1 MWSGKPPVVHRR
13 VRSYTAC
20 APQRIRCAGRIDE
33 SVLGWKKRMRQ
44 KDAEMARK
52 RIDPTVGRA
61 QEVQEWLESLELEPR
76 VINALRRELEV
87 VQGTREG
94 IPGKRG
100 ALDGIDRARF
110 VAELYREQGGM
121 LRLVPSVGAHAIAA
135 LRLAIPAPARAN
147 GAHPLPDDDNFVL
160 PPLDAAPPAA
170 DAAPPEAE
178 APTVAPA
185 PPVAVPEL
193 AEAPPAPAK
202 RRGRPPRA
210 VAALQAPETEEA
222 PAKRRGRPP
231 RIVTAPKTPGALSK
245 PMQQVSAAPALAPA
259 PAAPA
264 AELRAPQLA
273 PAPAAPALAAPHATT
288 VTDPSFVVLLQ
299 LWSEL
304 HPQGRRAAM
313 HYMAALLGA

>member
-1 MWSGKPPVVHRR
+1 
-13 VRSYTAC
+13 
-20 APQRIRCAGRIDE
+20 
-33 SVLGWKKRMRQ
+33 MRQ

-100 ALDGIDRARF
+100 ALDGVDRARF

-147 GAHPLPDDDNFVL
+147 GAHPLPHDDNFVL
-160 PPLDAAPPAA
+160 PPLDDAPPAA

-193 AEAPPAPAK
+193 VEAPPAPAK
-202 RRGRPPRA
+202 RRCRPPRA

-231 RIVTAPKTPGALSK
+231 RTVTALQAPETDEAPAKRRGRPPRTVTAPETPGALSK
-245 PMQQVSAAPALAPA
+245 PMQRVSAAPALAPA
-259 PAAPA
+259 PTAPA

-304 HPQGRRAAM
+304 HPQGQRAVM
-313 HYMAALLGA
+313 HYMAGLLVEV